1 MGKARI
7 GVFGLGTMGR
17 ALALNMAE
25 RGIEVAVANREA
37 DWIAPFIDAA
47 GPLAAYI
54 HPHESIEDFVRGL
67 QSPRIV
73 LFMIPSG
80 APMDMMLKEIV
91 PLLAPGDIVIDGGNA
106 DFHDT
111 RRRARDLAA
120 RQLHFVGLGV
130 SGGAAGARHGPSMMM
145 GGSAEAWAAPVSRI
159 SVPTGRGISSRRCI
173 TASNMPTCRS
183 SPRSTA

>member
-37 DWIAPFIDAA
+37 DWVAPFIDAA
-47 GPLAAYI
+47 GPLAAHI

-80 APMDMMLKEIV
+80 APMDMMLQEIV

-111 RRRARDLAA
+111 RRRAGDLAA

-130 SGGAAGARHGPSMMM
+130 
-145 GGSAEAWAAPVSRI
+145 
-159 SVPTGRGISSRRCI
+159 
-173 TASNMPTCRS
+173 
-183 SPRSTA
+183 